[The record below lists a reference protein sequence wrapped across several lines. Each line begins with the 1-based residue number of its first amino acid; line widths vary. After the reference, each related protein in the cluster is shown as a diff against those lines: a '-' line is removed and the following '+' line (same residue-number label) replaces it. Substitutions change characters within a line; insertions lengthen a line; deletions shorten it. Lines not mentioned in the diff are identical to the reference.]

1 MAESMN
7 AKQATRSTDNRADA
21 KLDLDALVER
31 AARYTYTIYEGK
43 EMPHRSCG
51 ISIAETFRR
60 PTPPYQ
66 ALRKGGLTGEGQCGA
81 IKGGELVLGEIFGD
95 PDPTGA
101 VTDQLRRAILRYR
114 ELWQQRVD
122 KGNAN
127 TIICND
133 LTGQFESFASPE
145 RHHFCT
151 EIASTV
157 SACVATVLL
166 EEGLDPQEHIKPL
179 AEGASPN

>member
-1 MAESMN
+1 MADSMN
-7 AKQATRSTDNRADA
+7 PTDAASSTDT
-21 KLDLDALVER
+21 KLDLDVLVER
-31 AARYTYTIYEGK
+31 AAHYTYIIYEGK
-43 EMPHRSCG
+43 ETPHRSCG

-114 ELWQQRVD
+114 ELWQERVN
-122 KGNAN
+122 KGSAS

-145 RHHFCT
+145 RHQFCT
-151 EIASTV
+151 ELASTV

-166 EEGLDPQEHIKPL
+166 EEGLDPREHIRPL
-179 AEGASPN
+179 VGDAPVG